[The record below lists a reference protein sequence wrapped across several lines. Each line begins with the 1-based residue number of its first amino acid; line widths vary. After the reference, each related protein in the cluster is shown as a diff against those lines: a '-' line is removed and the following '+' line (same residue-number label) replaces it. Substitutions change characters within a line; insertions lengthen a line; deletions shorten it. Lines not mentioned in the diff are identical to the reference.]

1 MLWRGTEEGA
11 KLRIEQKGAET
22 MKYDTAEETGGLDF
36 YGAAEKPEWK
46 ENPGAAAW
54 ADKRRADARALWA
67 VRVLDACGV
76 AWKNSV
82 PAPIPVYNEPSWVVV
97 LPMHIGAKYG
107 PTPDAARL
115 AAAQAVFESLPAEV
129 KKGLGECP

>member
-1 MLWRGTEEGA
+1 MSHADLFDDVVATLRDAAGA
-11 KLRIEQKGAET
+11 KLVGPN
-22 MKYDTAEETGGLDF
+22 MLDLM
-36 YGAAEKPEWK
+36 ASTLRSVQRS
-46 ENPGAAAW
+46 
-54 ADKRRADARALWA
+54 DWA

-115 AAAQAVFESLPAEV
+115 AAAQAVFPELPDAVRAE
-129 KKGLGECP
+129 LGACP